1 MAASVAH
8 DLQEIPSDGGEV
20 LRNGMWTVFF
30 FFFFGQLGLLLKVL
44 GAILCTSFLPFH
56 KIASDYK
63 E

>member
-30 FFFFGQLGLLLKVL
+30 F
-44 GAILCTSFLPFH
+44 SFLANLVYYL
-56 KIASDYK
+56 KY
-63 E
+63 

>member
-30 FFFFGQLGLLLKVL
+30 FFLFWP
-44 GAILCTSFLPFH
+44 TWSTT
-56 KIASDYK
+56 
-63 E
+63 